1 MKSIVGEK
9 IKENRDKA
17 GYTQEELAN
26 RIGVSRQTL
35 SKWEN
40 GKTYPDIGNVLLLAE
55 LFETTVD
62 AFIRET
68 TTTEVHVHK
77 EQRLRQRHRQ
87 DWIIMGVLTMILLVS
102 LVSLKVVHDQK
113 ALLEEKVALQAT
125 ELDKG
130 IIGFQMTVKDAEGK
144 LVLEKNIDRLVEGEV
159 EETIQNAY
167 REIKE

>member
-1 MKSIVGEK
+1 MKSIVGER

-62 AFIRET
+62 AFIKET

-77 EQRLRQRHRQ
+77 EQRLRQRRRQ
-87 DWIIMGVLTMILLVS
+87 DWIIMGVLTTILLVS
-102 LVSLKVVHDQK
+102 LVGLKVLHDQK
-113 ALLEEKVALQAT
+113 VLLEEKVALQAT

-130 IIGFQMTVKDAEGK
+130 ILGFQMTVKDAEGK
-144 LVLEKNIDRLVEGEV
+144 LVLEKNIDRLGEEEV
-159 EETIQNAY
+159 EAAIQNAY

>member
-1 MKSIVGEK
+1 MRSIVGER

-55 LFETTVD
+55 LFETAVD

-68 TTTEVHVHK
+68 TTTEVNVHK
-77 EQRLRQRHRQ
+77 GQWLRQRRRK
-87 DWIIMGVLTMILLVS
+87 DWMIIGVLTTIILVS
-102 LVSLKVVHDQK
+102 LVGLKVLHDQNV
-113 ALLEEKVALQAT
+113 LLKEKVTLQAT
-125 ELDKG
+125 ELGSVERDPKSE
-130 IIGFQMTVKDAEGK
+130 TV
-144 LVLEKNIDRLVEGEV
+144 
-159 EETIQNAY
+159 
-167 REIKE
+167 